1 MTSKNKLSIILLLW
15 DSSAP
20 ARFQARVRRG
30 MHVLKTIGKSV
41 REYRLP
47 SFLAPAF
54 IVVEVVMETVIPMI
68 MSQLIDEFENGM
80 NPVLKF
86 GAILLA
92 MAVASLVSGMLAA
105 RYAARAATG
114 LSANLRKDMFYS
126 IQDFSF
132 REIDGFSVSSLV
144 TRMTTD
150 VTNVQNAY
158 QMIVRGAIRT
168 PLMLIFA
175 FAMAFSLNW
184 KIALCYL
191 AAVPIVG
198 AALFLIVF
206 KVMPYFRKSFR
217 RYDAMNAS
225 IQENVRAIRVV
236 KSFVTEEYEKEKFAK
251 HVEEVK
257 DNFVRAEKILAL
269 NSPVMMFSIYAI
281 IMIIAAFG
289 SQMIINSQGTE
300 LTTGELTALI
310 GYAGQILGSM
320 MMLSMIMVMI
330 SMSIESAKRITEVL
344 DTKTSI
350 VSPEDGVKEVKNGEI
365 VFKNV
370 SFRYSEKAERN
381 ALENID
387 VTIRSGETVGIIG
400 GTGSSKSTLIQL
412 IPRLYDVTEGELTV
426 GGVNVKDYDLV
437 SLRDAVSLVL
447 QKNVLFEGTI
457 AENIRWGNKNA
468 SDEEVKRVCE
478 LAHAAEFINEL
489 PDGYETH
496 IEQGGS
502 NVSGGQKQRLCIARA
517 LLKKPKILILDDST
531 SAVDTKTDAL
541 IRKAMSEEIP
551 DTTKIIIAQRIVSVE
566 DADKIIVMDG
576 GRISD
581 MGTHEELLKRSAI
594 YREVYESQTKGKEE
608 TDDE

>member
-1 MTSKNKLSIILLLW
+1 
-15 DSSAP
+15 
-20 ARFQARVRRG
+20 

-41 REYRLP
+41 REYKTP
-47 SFLAPAF
+47 SVLAPIF

-68 MSQLIDEFENGM
+68 MSKLIDEFANGM
-80 NPVLKF
+80 NPVLKY

-92 MAVASLVSGMLAA
+92 MAVASLISGMLAA
-105 RYAARAATG
+105 RYAAKAATG

-158 QMIVRGAIRT
+158 QMIIRGAIRT

-206 KVMPYFRKSFR
+206 KVMPYFRRSFR

-257 DNFVRAEKILAL
+257 NDFVRAEKILAL

-289 SQMIINSQGTE
+289 SQMIINSQATE

-344 DTKTSI
+344 DTETTI

-365 VFKNV
+365 VFNNV

-387 VTIRSGETVGIIG
+387 LTIRSGETVGIIG

-426 GGVNVKDYDLV
+426 GGVNVKEYDLV

-541 IRKAMSEEIP
+541 IRKAMREEIP

-581 MGTHEELLKRSAI
+581 MGTHEELLQRCEI

-608 TDDE
+608 SDDE

>member
-1 MTSKNKLSIILLLW
+1 
-15 DSSAP
+15 
-20 ARFQARVRRG
+20 

-41 REYRLP
+41 REYKTP
-47 SFLAPAF
+47 SVLAPIF

-68 MSQLIDEFENGM
+68 MSKLIDEFANGM
-80 NPVLKF
+80 NPVLKY

-158 QMIVRGAIRT
+158 QMIIRGAIRT

-191 AAVPIVG
+191 AAVPLVG

-206 KVMPYFRKSFR
+206 KVMPYFRRSFR

-236 KSFVTEEYEKEKFAK
+236 KSFVTEEYEKQKFAK

-289 SQMIINSQGTE
+289 SQMIINSQATE

-344 DTKTSI
+344 DTETTI

-387 VTIRSGETVGIIG
+387 LTIRSGETVGIIG

-426 GGVNVKDYDLV
+426 GGLNVKEYDLV

-581 MGTHEELLKRSAI
+581 MGTHEELLQRCEI

-608 TDDE
+608 SDDE

>member
-1 MTSKNKLSIILLLW
+1 
-15 DSSAP
+15 
-20 ARFQARVRRG
+20 
-30 MHVLKTIGKSV
+30 MHVLKTIGKCV
-41 REYRLP
+41 REYRRP
-47 SFLAPAF
+47 SILAPAF

-68 MSQLIDEFENGM
+68 MSILIDEFENGM
-80 NPVLKF
+80 SPVLKF

-105 RYAARAATG
+105 RFAARAATG

-126 IQDFSF
+126 VQDFSF

-158 QMIVRGAIRT
+158 QMIIRGAIRT

-191 AAVPIVG
+191 AAVPLVG

-206 KVMPYFRKSFR
+206 KVMPYFRRSFR

-236 KSFVTEEYEKEKFAK
+236 KSFVTEEYEKEKFAR

-269 NSPVMMFSIYAI
+269 NSPVMMFSIYGI
-281 IMIIAAFG
+281 ILIIAAFG
-289 SQMIINSQGTE
+289 SQMIINSQETE

-320 MMLSMIMVMI
+320 MMLSMILVMI

-344 DTKTSI
+344 DTKTTI
-350 VSPEDGVKEVKNGEI
+350 ISPENGIKEVKDGEI

-381 ALENID
+381 ALEDID

-437 SLRDAVSLVL
+437 ALRDAVSLVL

-457 AENIRWGNKNA
+457 AENIRWGDKNA
-468 SDEEVKRVCE
+468 TDEEVRRVCE
-478 LAHAAEFINEL
+478 LAHAAEFINEF

-496 IEQGGS
+496 IEQGGA

-541 IRKAMSEEIP
+541 IRKSMSEEIP

-566 DADKIIVMDG
+566 EADKIIVMDG

-581 MGTHEELLKRSAI
+581 MGTHEELLQRSEI
-594 YREVYESQTKGKEE
+594 YREVYESQTKGKE
-608 TDDE
+608 DEENE